1 MYIPC
6 NKCGSRFKT
15 VEHFYNHQKSY
26 HESTKK
32 YSCKKCDYATGEKN
46 ALRAHQNLNLSND
59 IKACLKCP
67 YKSCTS
73 KGLSKH
79 YKFLHQN
86 FFFDHQNQ
94 ENPKET
100 SKHIRKADNNVDFSS
115 EKPLDAN
122 RISISNGGEKEI
134 EDLDDSLSKK
144 AEGGSKCSKCDVILK
159 IKGDMKRHGKDSKI
173 VNCQKCAFK
182 SCTLIGL
189 ALHNKESHDVSVQKS
204 VKNFSSEKTKKK
216 EEKLLERVSRKSTAD
231 DHEPKK
237 SWFECRNCPFKSP
250 TAINLMLH
258 IKGVHK
264 NEDIDKKNF
273 DKKLLLPIIGN
284 VTTMEEDKVS
294 SSSVESSKFN
304 FKCPT
309 CPFKTSTNFGL
320 NCHITKMHNK
330 DIDDKNKPISE
341 IVADKKYEP
350 GVEEEQIEKIDNE
363 ENMKSNFRCDKC
375 DMDFVGTNAKTEL
388 DKHIKDRNALKPT
401 YKCPKCNF
409 KSCTHL
415 GLVNH
420 AQNEHNQGQ
429 PLKNDGTAVEN
440 EKVKKVQVT
449 TCTAA
454 DNISSE
460 MKPLPKNLSTTT
472 TSSSKIDSK
481 SSNIL
486 LKCPKC
492 TFSTTTQLGL
502 LKHTKQEHGKR

>member
-1 MYIPC
+1 M
-6 NKCGSRFKT
+6 
-15 VEHFYNHQKSY
+15 
-26 HESTKK
+26 
-32 YSCKKCDYATGEKN
+32 
-46 ALRAHQNLNLSND
+46 
-59 IKACLKCP
+59 
-67 YKSCTS
+67 
-73 KGLSKH
+73 
-79 YKFLHQN
+79 
-86 FFFDHQNQ
+86 
-94 ENPKET
+94 
-100 SKHIRKADNNVDFSS
+100 
-115 EKPLDAN
+115 
-122 RISISNGGEKEI
+122 
-134 EDLDDSLSKK
+134 
-144 AEGGSKCSKCDVILK
+144 GGST
-159 IKGDMKRHGKDSKI
+159 
-173 VNCQKCAFK
+173 F
-182 SCTLIGL
+182 
-189 ALHNKESHDVSVQKS
+189 
-204 VKNFSSEKTKKK
+204 
-216 EEKLLERVSRKSTAD
+216 
-231 DHEPKK
+231 
-237 SWFECRNCPFKSP
+237 
-250 TAINLMLH
+250 
-258 IKGVHK
+258 
-264 NEDIDKKNF
+264 
-273 DKKLLLPIIGN
+273 
-284 VTTMEEDKVS
+284 
-294 SSSVESSKFN
+294 
-304 FKCPT
+304 
-309 CPFKTSTNFGL
+309 
-320 NCHITKMHNK
+320 
-330 DIDDKNKPISE
+330 NKPISE

-449 TCTAA
+449 TSTAA

-492 TFSTTTQLGL
+492 TFSTTTQMGL